1 MIRPG
6 GGLISERGGD
16 IIRHDRNVASA
27 FGIIDRLIQDGPDV
41 VLNSQHE
48 PIDYGKILGTTKAGK
63 AVEQDLQKAKKKFQN
78 EKKELEEQHAQALR
92 DKYVALVDTLKEQR
106 QQYNDKLRLNVQ
118 AQADLRIDWE
128 RLVHKKHKDI
138 KNLEAKV
145 KKMNEEKIALWELL
159 LPLVSVGMISVGV
172 ITGDTGTTVSGD

>member
-1 MIRPG
+1 MR
-6 GGLISERGGD
+6 ERGSD
-16 IIRHDRNVASA
+16 TVQHDGNAASA
-27 FGIIDRLIQDGPDV
+27 FGVIDRLVQGSPDV
-41 VLNSQHE
+41 VPSIQREL
-48 PIDYGKILGTTKAGK
+48 IDDGRDLGTTEAGK